1 MSDEVRMS
9 EDEEATEATPSIVH
23 DDIMQR
29 LLDYQRQLRE
39 GLTPDEAAESVS
51 APALYRPAPPWPA
64 TTARPTETA
73 GFVNLAAVEEPVEIM
88 EVVAIEEAGDAEPS
102 ETVTE
107 MEAAAPA
114 VDTVRQIPTAHR
126 LSTAEPTMM
135 PARSASSADA
145 RGDLTARLAE
155 LEDTLTSVA
164 KSIGD
169 LREQLQSMAITADD
183 RLSAIESALSGVQD
197 AAANGLLI
205 RASNTISRLLYSD
218 RPGR

>member
-1 MSDEVRMS
+1 MPDEVSMS
-9 EDEEATEATPSIVH
+9 EDAEATEAIPSIVH

-29 LLDYQRQLRE
+29 LLNYQRQLRE
-39 GLTPDEAAESVS
+39 GLTPEEAAESVS
-51 APALYRPAPPWPA
+51 APAPAHRAAPPWPA
-64 TTARPTETA
+64 PTARPTETA
-73 GFVNLAAVEEPVEIM
+73 AFVNLAAVEEPVEII
-88 EVVAIEEAGDAEPS
+88 EVVAVGEAADAEPS

-114 VDTVRQIPTAHR
+114 GAVPQIPTA
-126 LSTAEPTMM
+126 LSIAEPTMM
-135 PARSASSADA
+135 PARSASPADA
-145 RGDLTARLAE
+145 WGDLTTRLAE

-169 LREQLQSMAITADD
+169 LRAQLQSMAITADD
-183 RLSAIESALSGVQD
+183 RLSATESALSGAQD

-218 RPGR
+218 RSGR